1 VPRIAVVLLG
11 VTLAWAAVAAAEKQ
25 WQTGTWGDIGTARQ
39 MVDFGPGSSP
49 FGGGRTSAP
58 PMKAMADIRTYVIE
72 TDTLHLE
79 LKDVVA
85 VGHRTVDAITGA
97 KVTFAISKNTVY
109 IRDEDGTE
117 HTLRVTKKVAAK
129 AKQ

>member
-1 VPRIAVVLLG
+1 
-11 VTLAWAAVAAAEKQ
+11 
-25 WQTGTWGDIGTARQ
+25 
-39 MVDFGPGSSP
+39 
-49 FGGGRTSAP
+49 
-58 PMKAMADIRTYVIE
+58 MKAMADIRTYVIE

-129 AKQ
+129 PKQ